1 VSDRHTQADHPVS
14 DEDVNW
20 DRLAAA
26 YPRQT
31 WLEKSSLRTLVALI
45 DPGAEER
52 LLDVGTGTA
61 ELLQA
66 VSRTPGR
73 PAEAI
78 GVDASRAMLGRARPL
93 PPGWQLICA
102 RGEQL
107 PFPDEC
113 FDIVTAS
120 YLLHVIDPDTRRMV
134 VEECVRVLKPG
145 GRFGAITITPPETS
159 LGAAVTAPARWA
171 AERYPSMLIG
181 LRPLDPEPDLI
192 RAGLVEPQRRRSFR
206 GYPALCLVAR
216 KPG

>member
-1 VSDRHTQADHPVS
+1 VSDRQKRSGRRNASGT
-14 DEDVNW
+14 VNW
-20 DRLAAA
+20 DRLAAS
-26 YPRQT
+26 YPRQA

-52 LLDVGTGTA
+52 MLDVGTGTA

-66 VSRTPGR
+66 MSRAPDR
-73 PAEAI
+73 PNEAI
-78 GVDASRAMLGRARPL
+78 GLDASRAMLGRARPL

-107 PFPDEC
+107 PFPDES

-120 YLLHVIDPDTRRMV
+120 YLLHVIDPDTRRLV
-134 VEECVRVLKPG
+134 VEECIRVLKPG
-145 GRFGAITITPPETS
+145 GRFGAITITPPETK
-159 LGAAVTAPARWA
+159 LGTVVTAPARWA
-171 AERYPSMLIG
+171 AERYPSRLIG
-181 LRPLDPEPDLI
+181 LRPLDPEPDLT
-192 RAGLVEPQRRRSFR
+192 RAGLIEPRRQRSFR

>member
-1 VSDRHTQADHPVS
+1 MSDRQTQADRP
-14 DEDVNW
+14 DAGGAVNW

-26 YPRQT
+26 YPRQA
-31 WLEKSSLRTLVALI
+31 WLEKASLRTLVSLI
-45 DPGAEER
+45 DPGVEER
-52 LLDVGTGTA
+52 MLDVGTGTA

-73 PAEAI
+73 PDEAI
-78 GVDASRAMLGRARPL
+78 GVDASGAMLGRARPL

-102 RGEQL
+102 RGEEL
-107 PFPDEC
+107 PFPDES

-120 YLLHVIDPDTRRMV
+120 YLLHVIDRDARQLV
-134 VEECVRVLKPG
+134 VEECARVLKPG
-145 GRFGAITITPPETS
+145 GRFGSITITPPETT

-171 AERYPSMLIG
+171 AERYPSKLIG
-181 LRPLDPEPDLI
+181 LRPLDPEPDLS
-192 RAGLVEPQRRRSFR
+192 RAGLVEPQRKRSFR